1 MKKIISIFL
10 AMAVILSSLATVAFA
25 IDESTL
31 GTNIAIGKKV
41 TAAKQFSA
49 AFGVDKAVDGNL
61 STTFSMAGSEI
72 IGEYIDGYNKLV
84 VDLGALYE
92 LNCIIVRSRRDMHQ
106 GSGGWILE
114 VAQQADY
121 KDKVIV
127 GEKPTAGEFKSDL
140 IAEFTQPVIARY
152 ILFYGTKNVTE
163 IAELEAYGTVYTG
176 PSTPVYEDISDKN
189 YNASKLIES
198 LGIMQGIST
207 TEFGVNKLTRRDEAA
222 KLISIAAG
230 LDVPETATSSFSDVL
245 PDNEYIPYIEACLNA
260 GIISKSD
267 VYRPQD
273 FVRGTEILKML
284 ECAMGYD
291 VVLPRL
297 GEYPHNVLKLAKDLE
312 LTEGV
317 EKVSTDEAS
326 REDILRL
333 AYNALLTPV
342 TVASEFTDGAI
353 YYKNGESLLKRAF
366 NVDLKLGV
374 VTENDVTSLIEPIE
388 AAKNVVKIDDVTH
401 YDVNGALHELIGQS
415 VYYLCTPE
423 NDVTYG
429 WAEKKRQT
437 VYTIF
442 SKDIVFNQSSDTLI
456 VVEDDEE
463 NEEDYTIA
471 ATPYVLKNGV
481 AYDNYTID
489 KLNIDSGKVLLIDNN
504 GDYIIDVIHIFEPTV
519 IIANHAAAG
528 LGGRVMVAGANGESV
543 IASDYDYLSIKN
555 GPKDVDTEAIAI
567 GDLVYAYVSENKKSY
582 IFDII
587 KNTVSGV
594 LEEVVS
600 DGLVIDGELYGYSSY
615 YLNNQSSL
623 PTLTLGATATFTAD
637 EHNDIVW
644 VANVADAS
652 SAEVLAVT
660 LVFEKPKSLTNA
672 EIQLYTENAEFLT
685 LPFADKVRIDGTVY
699 TQADLEELM
708 TFNPSYL
715 KFKMTRYT
723 TNGKGQINKMDT
735 ENYDAVKE
743 PNSNLKGS
751 VVPAVAG
758 GTEGR
763 RTSTGIFSGQNMIL
777 PILEDFPI
785 FIVPCNT
792 DYTQARV
799 GEEYTKYYKISD
811 SGKQYPKG
819 SVSIKTNELK
829 VYAKDEYGSP
839 TIGLMFEPLADTSEH
854 APVTNYSGA
863 NGLIVDS
870 ITRARNANGVMVY
883 NIKGYDIKSGAK
895 MSVVL
900 HEELARV
907 INTDRLQANS
917 TDFSKC
923 KVSNTNL
930 IVLSE
935 FDKIIED
942 PAKEA
947 LYLSPVSSIVRGDVI
962 RYQNADGM
970 TTMLERVF
978 TKADYLDGGVYKN
991 IYTAGDNHP
1000 NFASTFRLSFAE
1012 MESFK
1017 NNILMVKVGST
1028 SEIIPIKDVKGDAY
1042 ILTGTRL
1049 TKCTIAELPMYI
1061 DAGTE
1066 LLVYATAGN
1075 YNTILAFID

>member
-10 AMAVILSSLATVAFA
+10 AMAVILSSLATVTFA
-25 IDESTL
+25 LDETTL
-31 GTNIAIGKKV
+31 GENIAMGKKV
-41 TAAKQFSA
+41 TAAKQYSA
-49 AFGVDKAVDGNL
+49 SFGVQNAVDGKL

-114 VAQQADY
+114 VAQEANY
-121 KDKVIV
+121 EDKVVV
-127 GEKPTAGEFKSDL
+127 GEKPTAGEFMSDL
-140 IAEFTQPVIARY
+140 VAEFTQPVVARY

-230 LDVPETATSSFSDVL
+230 LSVSENVTSSFTDVL
-245 PDNEYIPYIEACLNA
+245 PDNEYIPYIEACLSA

-267 VYRPQD
+267 VYRPED

-297 GEYPHNVLKLAKDLE
+297 GEYPHNVLKLARDLG
-312 LTEGV
+312 LTDGV
-317 EKVSTDEAS
+317 EKVSIDEAS
-326 REDILRL
+326 REDVLRL
-333 AYNALLTPV
+333 VYNALLTPV
-342 TVASEFTDGAI
+342 TLINEFTEDTI
-353 YYKNGESLLKRAF
+353 YYKNGDSLLKRAF
-366 NVDLKLGV
+366 DVDLKLGV
-374 VTENDVTSLIEPIE
+374 VTENDITSLIEPIE
-388 AAKNVVKIDDVTH
+388 ASKNSIKIDGVQH

-437 VYTIF
+437 IYTIF
-442 SKDIVFNQSSDTLI
+442 SKDIVFNQSSDSLI
-456 VVEDDEE
+456 ATEDDEE
-463 NEEDYTIA
+463 NQEDYTIA
-471 ATPYVLKNGV
+471 DMPYVLKNGV
-481 AYDNYTID
+481 AYDDYTVD
-489 KLNIDSGKVLLIDNN
+489 KLDIDSGKILLIDQN
-504 GDYIIDVIHIFEPTV
+504 GDYVIDVIHIFEPTV
-519 IIANHAAAG
+519 LIASHAAEG
-528 LGGRVMVAGANGESV
+528 LGGRVMVSGANGESI
-543 IASDYDYLSIKN
+543 IAYDYDYLSIKN
-555 GPKDVDTEAIAI
+555 GTKDVDTSAISI

-582 IFDII
+582 IFEII

-594 LEEVVS
+594 LDEVVS
-600 DGLVIDGELYGYSSY
+600 DGLVIDGVTYGYSSY
-615 YLNNQSSL
+615 YLNNQENL
-623 PTLTLGATATFTAD
+623 PKLTLGASATFTAD
-637 EHNDIVW
+637 EHGDIVW
-644 VANVADAS
+644 VADVADAS

-672 EIQLYTENAEFLT
+672 EIQLYTEKAEFLT

-699 TQADLEELM
+699 TQSGLEELM
-708 TFNPSYL
+708 ESNPSYL

-723 TNGKGQINKMDT
+723 TNAQGQINKMDT

-743 PNSNLKGS
+743 PSSNLKGS

-763 RTSTGIFSGQNMIL
+763 RTSTGIFSGQNMVL

-785 FIVPCNT
+785 FVVPCTT
-792 DYTQARV
+792 DYAQARV
-799 GEEYTKYYKISD
+799 GEEYTKYYKISN
-811 SGKQYPKG
+811 SSKEYPKG

-839 TIGLMFEPLADTSEH
+839 TIGLMFEPLADTSEY
-854 APVTNYSGA
+854 APVKTYTTA

-870 ITRARNANGVMVY
+870 ITRARNANDVMVY

-900 HEELARV
+900 HEELTKV
-907 INTDRLQANS
+907 INTDRLQAS
-917 TDFSKC
+917 SDFSTC

-930 IVLSE
+930 IVLQE

-947 LYLSPVSSIVRGDVI
+947 LYLSPISSIVRGDII

-978 TKADYLDGGVYKN
+978 TKADHLDGGVYKN
-991 IYTAGDNHP
+991 IYTAGDNYP
-1000 NFASTFRLSFAE
+1000 NFSSSFRLSFAE

-1017 NNILMVKVGST
+1017 NNILMVKVGSAT
-1028 SEIIPIKDVKGDAY
+1028 EIIPIKEVTGDAY

-1049 TKCTIAELPMYI
+1049 TKCTVAELPMYI
-1061 DAGTE
+1061 TEGTE
-1066 LLVYATAGN
+1066 LVVYATNGS
-1075 YNTILAFID
+1075 YNTIIAFID